1 MLDQTD
7 TIKASDKSGVLE
19 STKLLADQ
27 CRQAWQETRALSLPE
42 DYRQVHS
49 AVVAGMGGSHL
60 GAQLINSV
68 FSPSLK
74 APLLIVNE
82 YQAPGYV
89 GPDTLVLATSYSG
102 NTQETLDFVKLAL
115 EKQAKIVCISSGGQL
130 EAFAHEH
137 SLPFYSFDS
146 QNNPSRIPRYGSGYL
161 FIAQMVLLA
170 KAGIITLTNQEI
182 DQITSVLSS
191 SQAFYDLDVPS
202 DQNLAKQLA
211 NQLHQKAV
219 VLVASE
225 HLAGSAYIFKNQL
238 NESAK
243 HFAVM
248 FKIPEL
254 NHHLLEGLAHPQDL
268 SSNTIFTFFDSQLYH
283 PQNQTRYLV
292 TSEIIAKQGFE
303 QFSFK
308 PQSQAPLSQAFETLA
323 FTSYVAI
330 YLSLLNQVDPGP
342 NPWVDELKSRL
353 KT

>member
-1 MLDQTD
+1 MLDQID
-7 TIKASDKSGVLE
+7 NLIASDKSGVLE

-27 CRQAWQETRALSLPE
+27 CRQAWQETQALSLPQE
-42 DYRQVHS
+42 YLQVHS

-60 GAQLINSV
+60 GAQLIYSV
-68 FSPSLK
+68 FESNLK

-82 YQAPGYV
+82 YQTPGYI
-89 GPDTLVLATSYSG
+89 GPETLVLATSYSG
-102 NTQETLDFVKLAL
+102 NTQETLDFVKEAQD
-115 EKQAKIVCISSGGQL
+115 KHAKIICISSGGQL
-130 EAFAHEH
+130 ESFAKDH
-137 SLPFYSFDS
+137 SLPFYTFDS

-170 KAGIITLTNQEI
+170 KAGIISLTYQEI
-182 DQITSVLSS
+182 DQITSALNS
-191 SQAFYDLDVPS
+191 SQVLYDLNAPT
-202 DQNLAKQLA
+202 DQNPAKQLA
-211 NQLHQKAV
+211 IKLHQKQV
-219 VLVASE
+219 ILVASQ

-243 HFAVM
+243 HFSTM

-254 NHHLLEGLAHPQDL
+254 NHHLLEGLAHPQEF
-268 SSNTIFTFFDSQLYH
+268 SSQAIFVFFESLLYH

-292 TSEIIAKQGFE
+292 TSEIVAKQGFE
-303 QFSFK
+303 LFSFK
-308 PQSQAPLSQAFETLA
+308 PQSPDPLSQAFETLA

-330 YLSLLNQVDPGP
+330 YLSFLNQVDPGP